1 MKGIESHLLGH
12 PTCSS
17 EAKSGLFPPLLSG
30 IVLLPW
36 ICVCSF
42 SSRHCCFPNPVLWY
56 VANQLRG
63 CWITLLWCCLTAFQF
78 EALIESILSPL
89 PPTNKTKKNPTNG
102 RNGQAPVVLN
112 RPNLEL
118 LEHLI
123 FYKPWIWKCVEV
135 WGHLRWKDSW
145 ELLECSPWEALGAS
159 QLEVAW
165 GKSRCSK
172 TWSLRLRVLK
182 NLLVFMFYFLTGS
195 ITRSCHTFWA

>member
-1 MKGIESHLLGH
+1 MIRCESAQRLLNH
-12 PTCSS
+12 SAMMLFDRLPIWSANRKHFVPSS
-17 EAKSGLFPPLLSG
+17 P
-30 IVLLPW
+30 
-36 ICVCSF
+36 
-42 SSRHCCFPNPVLWY
+42 H
-56 VANQLRG
+56 Q
-63 CWITLLWCCLTAFQF
+63 Q
-78 EALIESILSPL
+78 
-89 PPTNKTKKNPTNG
+89 NKTKKKNPTNG